1 MVVFDYATIGQAG
14 DYLQPTLPPNGI
26 CQVLVNG
33 ALVYEHKQHTGARP
47 GKVLRNN

>member
-1 MVVFDYATIGQAG
+1 VVVFDYAKISPAG
-14 DYLQPTLPPNGI
+14 DYLQPTLAPNGI

-33 ALVYEHKQHTGARP
+33 TLVYENKQHTGARP